1 MKHTLL
7 FELLDYHHH
16 HYYHIRMEDETGLD
30 LLLLQSLELLEV
42 SIFFSFSSEPNEN
55 ERNE

>member
-16 HYYHIRMEDETGLD
+16 YYYHIRMEDDTGLE
-30 LLLLQSLELLEV
+30 LLLQSLELLEV
-42 SIFFSFSSEPNEN
+42 SIFFLILFGAK
-55 ERNE
+55 

>member
-16 HYYHIRMEDETGLD
+16 YYYHIRMEDETGLE
-30 LLLLQSLELLEV
+30 LLLQSLELLEV
-42 SIFFSFSSEPNEN
+42 SIFFSFSSEPNEY

>member
-16 HYYHIRMEDETGLD
+16 YYYHIRMEDETGLE
-30 LLLLQSLELLEV
+30 LLLQSLELLEV